1 MSNTQEGTAVA
12 VEVKEIKVSEVK
24 ALLEQ
29 GLDRKEIAAFYG
41 KAVAEMARVVW
52 SDSALKNLKKKSAPS
67 IVLIND
73 EVAEASVVAETSVE
87 TAGDVA
93 DNATEEVEQ
102 ANIPAS
108 PASDSQWQ

>member
-12 VEVKEIKVSEVK
+12 VEKKEIKVSEVK

-29 GLDRKEIAAFYG
+29 GLDRKEIAAHYG
-41 KAVAEMARVVW
+41 KSVAEMARVVW

-73 EVAEASVVAETSVE
+73 EVAETAEAAAE
-87 TAGDVA
+87 IAEDVA

-102 ANIPAS
+102 AQAPAS
-108 PASDSQWQ
+108 SNGAQWQ